1 VSLDIAVC
9 DILEKRSGVYFSF
22 PMELFESILKTSFLE
37 HYERLLVF
45 GEKKSKE
52 TGIVGSPII
61 TSLYNMR
68 VSVDYILTV
77 VRLKE
82 IKLNLEKM
90 EKEKENITLV

>member
-1 VSLDIAVC
+1 
-9 DILEKRSGVYFSF
+9 
-22 PMELFESILKTSFLE
+22 MELFESILKTRFLE
-37 HYERLLVF
+37 NYEALLAF
-45 GEKKSKE
+45 GEKKAKE
-52 TGIVGSPII
+52 TAGGVSCPIT

-82 IKLNLEKM
+82 IKLTLENTMEKEKEK